1 MQRRDFLG
9 VLGSAAAWPLVA
21 RAQQPEQPARIG
33 YIGLGSAAQN
43 VWETDALL
51 AGLRDLG
58 YVEGRTARI
67 EARFA
72 EGDEGRLPGL
82 AAELVGLNV
91 DIIVTVASGVP
102 AARRVTSTIPIV
114 QAVGA
119 DLVASGIAASL
130 AHPGGN
136 VTGLT
141 FFFAELMA
149 KRLELLKQIVPSTA
163 QVGVLMVG
171 DNKPGNRDVLEVM
184 EVTAKALSMVLQP
197 IEVRGPTEF
206 ESAFAAWSDKEL
218 DGLVISD
225 NGILLANRDA
235 ITALAARHR
244 LPAIGAIE
252 LAVSGGLMAY
262 GVNFPEMFRRAAVFV
277 DKILKGVKPGDIPIE
292 QATKFKL
299 VLNLKTAKALGL
311 DIPPILLARADE
323 VIE

>member
-1 MQRRDFLG
+1 MHRREFITL
-9 VLGSAAAWPLVA
+9 VGSAAAWPLAA
-21 RAQQPEQPARIG
+21 RAQQPERPARIG

-43 VWETDALL
+43 DTDGLR

-58 YVEGRTARI
+58 YVEGRTVRI

-130 AHPGGN
+130 AHPSGN

-149 KRLELLKQIVPSTA
+149 KRLELLKQIAPSTA
-163 QVGVLMVG
+163 HVGVLLIR
-171 DNKPGNRDVLEVM
+171 DNQGNGSVLEVM
-184 EVTAKALSMVLQP
+184 EVTAKALSMGLQP

-206 ESAFAAWSDKEL
+206 ESAFARSE
-218 DGLVISD
+218 
-225 NGILLANRDA
+225 
-235 ITALAARHR
+235 
-244 LPAIGAIE
+244 
-252 LAVSGGLMAY
+252 
-262 GVNFPEMFRRAAVFV
+262 
-277 DKILKGVKPGDIPIE
+277 
-292 QATKFKL
+292 
-299 VLNLKTAKALGL
+299 
-311 DIPPILLARADE
+311 
-323 VIE
+323 